1 METKEML
8 TIQEIEQLCQAYL
21 DCHLSLLQEKE
32 LELLLLCTDHTTP
45 IISETRSLMG
55 LTTLMAHPKAKAI
68 TKTKWRLFKYAGI
81 AACVAM
87 IAISGIYYFMNLQ
100 SAVHEHDVYVNVD
113 GKELTGYV
121 AQSVINDTEEE
132 TMNMFRSIIK
142 DVENEQRLSEQ
153 YMNDIIE

>member
-21 DCHLSLLQEKE
+21 DCRLSRLQEKE
-32 LELLLLCTDHTTP
+32 LELILLCSDHTTP
-45 IISETRSLMG
+45 IITEARSLMG
-55 LTTLMAHPKAKAI
+55 LSTLIAHSNANTIKR
-68 TKTKWRLFKYAGI
+68 TGHRVLRYAGI
-81 AACVAM
+81 AACVAT
-87 IAISGIYYFMNLQ
+87 IAISAVYCFMIPQTEVREQN
-100 SAVHEHDVYVNVD
+100 VYVCVD

-121 AQSVINDTEEE
+121 AQTVINDTEEE

-142 DVENEQRLSEQ
+142 DAENEQRLSEQ

>member
-8 TIQEIEQLCQAYL
+8 TLQEIEQLCQAYL
-21 DCHLSLLQEKE
+21 DCRLSRLQEKE
-32 LELLLLCTDHTTP
+32 LELVLLCSNHTTP
-45 IISETRSLMG
+45 IITETRSLMG
-55 LTTLMAHPKAKAI
+55 LTAIMAHPIANAI
-68 TKTKWRLFKYAGI
+68 MKTKWRLFKYAGI
-81 AACVAM
+81 AACIAM
-87 IAISGIYYFMNLQ
+87 IAISAGYYFMDHQ
-100 SAVHEHDVYVNVD
+100 SEVHEHDVFVSVD

-121 AQSVINDTEEE
+121 AQTVINDTEEE

>member
-8 TIQEIEQLCQAYL
+8 TLQEIEQLCQAYL
-21 DCHLSLLQEKE
+21 DCHLSRLQEKE
-32 LELLLLCTDHTTP
+32 LELVLLCTDHTTP
-45 IISETRSLMG
+45 IISETRSIMG
-55 LTTLMAHPKAKAI
+55 LSALMSHPKANAI

-87 IAISGIYYFMNLQ
+87 IAISAKYYFKDPQ
-100 SAVHEHDVYVNVD
+100 SAVHEHDVYVSVD

-142 DVENEQRLSEQ
+142 DAEDEQRLSEQ

>member
-8 TIQEIEQLCQAYL
+8 TLQEIEQLCQAYL
-21 DCHLSLLQEKE
+21 DCHLSRLQEKE
-32 LELLLLCTDHTTP
+32 LELVLLCTDHTAP
-45 IISETRSLMG
+45 IISETRSIMG
-55 LTTLMAHPKAKAI
+55 LSALMSHPKANAI

-87 IAISGIYYFMNLQ
+87 IVISSRYYFMDSKS
-100 SAVHEHDVYVNVD
+100 SAYGRDVYVSVD

-121 AQSVINDTEEE
+121 AQTVIKDTEEE

-142 DVENEQRLSEQ
+142 DAEDEQRLSEQ